1 MKKKLIEL
9 LGKITL
15 NDLNP
20 EQRAK
25 ANELL
30 VMLKGEPRAR
40 KKRARGTVTTKS
52 VTANIAVAEPEES
65 FT

>member
-1 MKKKLIEL
+1 MKKKLIDL

-15 NDLNP
+15 NDLTP

-30 VMLKGEPRAR
+30 VMLKGEPRKR
-40 KKRARGTVTTKS
+40 KSPKAK
-52 VTANIAVAEPEES
+52 AVKTPVVATEVEES
-65 FT
+65 FS